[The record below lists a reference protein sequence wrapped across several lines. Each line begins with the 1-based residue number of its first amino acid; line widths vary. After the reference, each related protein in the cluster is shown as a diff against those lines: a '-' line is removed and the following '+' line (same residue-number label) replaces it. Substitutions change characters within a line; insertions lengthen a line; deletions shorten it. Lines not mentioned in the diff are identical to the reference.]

1 VEPVAARRE
10 HAHADALA
18 AALEVVELGQAD
30 GALGLRPHGGGH
42 RAGAG
47 GVVGVGGGLRIL
59 RLRGLPRGAAVEAA
73 EEDARGVVDAEA
85 DAGEA
90 DEDDEDGREV
100 GEAGAAA
107 GVGAPRANGGT
118 RKTLG

>member
-1 VEPVAARRE
+1 MAARRE
-10 HAHADALA
+10 HAHADADALA

-30 GALGLRPHGGGH
+30 GALGLRPHAGGH

-47 GVVGVGGGLRIL
+47 AGAVGVGGGLRLL

-118 RKTLG
+118 RRTRG